1 MKRPETEG
9 EEMKTESRTDK
20 AVRNTMVSLACQMLY
35 LLLSFICRTVF
46 TNMLGAEYL
55 GISGLFSNLLT
66 LLSFA
71 ELGIGSALV
80 YRMYAPLAEHDYKKV
95 CQYMR
100 LYRDVYRVI
109 LLIIVLLGLLLIPF
123 LPLLV
128 QAPDVKE
135 NLTALYGLYLCQT
148 AASYVCVYKKSLF
161 IADQRNYIVD
171 IYTQIWNIIMN
182 GIQCILLVLTQ
193 SFTLYCITSIVCTL
207 ANNIVCA
214 RRTDREYPY
223 LNRGTAEALSKE
235 EIRGLAADVKGLI
248 LRKVA
253 GAAFSGTD
261 NLFISAFVGI
271 QYVGILS
278 NYSLLLTTV
287 NGVMNKVFNA
297 VTASVGNLLASGLKS
312 QAENVLKKMFFLCVS
327 LYGYICIGM
336 LFLLK
341 EFVTELWLT
350 DEYTLSDTV
359 IYLILIELFFRGI
372 HYPIYT
378 VRNAMGAFSQY
389 KILFAAAALL
399 NIILDFVFVKPFGIA
414 GLTVATMLCYG
425 ITYITDIY
433 VVYCVELKKSVWN
446 YLRPGIV
453 WIVFLSICVFCIS
466 RLLPML
472 HMTGVRGFLLK
483 ALMITGIYWGMFLAV
498 FRGSDEFRYYYRLFC
513 SITARKS
520 RGL

>member
-1 MKRPETEG
+1 
-9 EEMKTESRTDK
+9 MKTESRTDK

-109 LLIIVLLGLLLIPF
+109 LLIIVLLGLLFIPF

-182 GIQCILLVLTQ
+182 GIQCILLVLTR
-193 SFTLYCITSIVCTL
+193 SFTLYCITSIACIL

-223 LNRGTAEALSKE
+223 LNRGAAVALSKE
-235 EIRGLAADVKGLI
+235 EIRGLAADVKGLLLTKI
-248 LRKVA
+248 A
-253 GAAFSGTD
+253 SMAFSGTD

-271 QYVGILS
+271 KYVGILS
-278 NYSLLLTTV
+278 NYSLILTTV
-287 NGVMNKVFNA
+287 NGVINKVFDA
-297 VTASVGNLLASGLKS
+297 VTASVGNLLVSGPKS
-312 QAENVLKKMFFLCVS
+312 QVESVLKKMFFLCVG
-327 LYGYICIGM
+327 LYGYICMGM
-336 LFLLK
+336 MFLLK
-341 EFVTELWLT
+341 EFVTEFWFT
-350 DEYTLSDTV
+350 NEYALSDTV
-359 IYLILIELFFRGI
+359 IYLILIEMFFRSI

-389 KILFAAAALL
+389 KVIFAAAALL

-414 GLTVATMLCYG
+414 GLTAATILCRG
-425 ITYITDIY
+425 ITYLADIY
-433 VVYCVELKKSVWN
+433 VVYCTELKISLWN
-446 YLRPGIV
+446 YLKPGMIWMLFLIV
-453 WIVFLSICVFCIS
+453 C
-466 RLLPML
+466 
-472 HMTGVRGFLLK
+472 GFLLSGLLSMIQAAGGMGFVLK
-483 ALMITGIYWGMFLAV
+483 VLVITGVYWGMFLAV
-498 FRGSDEFRYYYRLFC
+498 FGDSGEFRYYYQLIC
-513 SITARKS
+513 GITGRKGS
-520 RGL
+520 GL